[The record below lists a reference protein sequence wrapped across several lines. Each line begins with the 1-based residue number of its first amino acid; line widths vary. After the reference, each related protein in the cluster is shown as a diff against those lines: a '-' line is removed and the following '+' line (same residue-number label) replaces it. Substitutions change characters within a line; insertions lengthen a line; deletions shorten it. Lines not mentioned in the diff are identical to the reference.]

1 MAMEEREQWCVKVP
15 LNDGERVRQE
25 LARSELLDRSL
36 RPRAEEG
43 CLLIPVLTPCPGEL
57 RCMFRSL
64 PPQQELPRCEL
75 VGGIAIMLD
84 YDPAAA
90 EVLLRARP
98 VIHTVLF
105 PESEVEG
112 EFRTRSFEVLAGK
125 PTTRTVVTEYGH
137 RFVIDLSA
145 AYFSARLATERQRV
159 LGQVT
164 TGEFVLDMFTG
175 VGPFAI
181 TLADVASL
189 VVASDLNP
197 GAVLLML
204 ENLRLNRVKNVLPA
218 CADAGHLDRV
228 LPWKFDRVVMNY
240 PLDPVPFLPHAMRLC
255 RPGGWIHC
263 YMLQSE
269 EGALLPAL
277 QEYPVTACT
286 EHMVRSYSPG
296 KWHAVYDILLE

>member
-1 MAMEEREQWCVKVP
+1 MKVP
-15 LNDGERVRQE
+15 LREGEKVRQE
-25 LARSELLDRSL
+25 LAGKDLLDRSL
-36 RPRAEEG
+36 RPKALEG
-43 CLLIPVLTPCPGEL
+43 CLLIPVLAPGPGNL
-57 RCMFRSL
+57 RCTFHSL
-64 PPQQELPRCEL
+64 PPQEELPRHEL
-75 VGGIAIMLD
+75 VGGIAIMPERD
-84 YDPAAA
+84 VGAA
-90 EVLLRARP
+90 EFLLRARP

-112 EFRTRSFEVLAGK
+112 EFRTRSFEVLAGE
-125 PTTRTVVTEYGH
+125 PTTKTTVTEYGH

-159 LGQVT
+159 LGQVAP
-164 TGEFVLDMFTG
+164 GESVLDMFTG

-181 TLADVASL
+181 TLADVASF

-197 GAVLLML
+197 GAVLLLL
-204 ENLRLNRVKNVLPA
+204 ENIRLNRVKNVLPA
-218 CADAGHLDRV
+218 CADAARLDRV
-228 LPWKFDRVVMNY
+228 LHWKFDRVVMNY

-269 EGALLPAL
+269 EGALLPSL
-277 QEYPVTACT
+277 HDYPVASCT

-296 KWHAVYDILLE
+296 KWHAVYDIRLE